1 MNVSIICHILG
12 VALEVEAAFMTPAL
26 GIALFRGEWTAVAGL
41 SATMALVLLFGEI
54 LRRIPVKRREYYARE
69 GFVTVG
75 LTWLLLSAFGALPF
89 FISGAI
95 PSYIDCFFETV
106 SGFTTTG
113 ASIVPAVEDLP
124 MSLLYWRSFTNWLG
138 GMGVL
143 VFVLA
148 ITSSSDNSGDTLHL
162 LRAESPGVK
171 VGKLV
176 PRMRRS
182 TAILYAIYLGL
193 SVIMFV
199 LLVFDM
205 PAFDALTTVF
215 ATGGTGGFSVRN
227 AGMAAYSRYSQT
239 VMTVFMLLF
248 SVNFTVYYLLLMRRF
263 RSAFHNEELWVFA
276 IIYAVFA
283 LSIAVNIRSL
293 MGSFSDA
300 LHHST
305 FTVASI
311 ISTTGFAIS
320 DFDAWPWFS
329 KILLVLLMF
338 MGACAGSTGG
348 GIKVVRA
355 ILAFK
360 IIRRG
365 VRRTIHP
372 QQVRMIHM
380 DGEVIEDET
389 ADSVSV
395 FLLLYIM
402 LFVGTLILLAFEGL
416 DFTTVFSG
424 AAACLNN
431 IGPALGKA
439 GPMLNYNCFS
449 PFGKVVLSFAMLF
462 GRLELYPML
471 MLFIPSA
478 WKK

>member
-1 MNVSIICHILG
+1 MNISMICHILG
-12 VALEVEAAFMTPAL
+12 IAMEVEAAFMAPAL
-26 GIALFRGEWTAVAGL
+26 AIALFRGEWAAVAAL
-41 SATMALVLLFGEI
+41 SIVMALLLLFGEI
-54 LRRIPVKRREYYARE
+54 MRRIPLRRTEYYARE

-75 LTWLLLSAFGALPF
+75 LTWLVLSLFGALPF
-89 FISGAI
+89 YISKSI
-95 PSYIDCFFETV
+95 PSYIDCFFEIV

-113 ASIVPAVEDLP
+113 ASIIPAVEDLP
-124 MSLLYWRSFTNWLG
+124 RSLLYWRSFTNWLG

-148 ITSSSDNSGDTLHL
+148 ITASDNSGETLHL

-182 TAILYAIYLGL
+182 AAILYAIYLGL
-193 SVIMFV
+193 SVIMFL
-199 LLVFDM
+199 LLVVDM

-227 AGMAAYSRYSQT
+227 VGMAAYSRYSQT

-263 RSAFHNEELWVFA
+263 RSAFHNEELWVFVIAYTA
-276 IIYAVFA
+276 IA
-283 LSIAVNIRSL
+283 LAIAVNITPIF
-293 MGSFSDA
+293 GKFTDA
-300 LHHST
+300 LHHSA
-305 FTVASI
+305 FTTASV

-348 GIKVVRA
+348 GVKVVRV

-360 IIRRG
+360 LIRRG

-389 ADSVSV
+389 AESVAV
-395 FLLLYIM
+395 FLLLYVV

-431 IGPALGKA
+431 IGPGLGKT

>member
-1 MNVSIICHILG
+1 MNLLAICRILG

-26 GIALFRGEWTAVAGL
+26 VIALYRGEWNAVAGF
-41 SATMALVLLFGEI
+41 SAVMALLLLVGEI
-54 LRRIPVKRREYYARE
+54 LRRIKARRGEYYARE

-75 LTWLLLSAFGALPF
+75 LTWLLLSLFGALPF
-89 FISGAI
+89 YLSHAV

-113 ASIVPAVEDLP
+113 ASVIPAVEDLP

-148 ITSSSDNSGDTLHL
+148 VSSLADNSGDTLHL

-182 TAILYAIYLGL
+182 TSILYMIYIGL
-193 SVIMFV
+193 SIIMFL

-205 PAFDALTTVF
+205 PVFDALTTVF

-227 AGMAAYSRYSQT
+227 AGMAVYSHYAQT

-248 SVNFTVYYLLLMRRF
+248 SVNFTVYYLILVGRL
-263 RSAFHNEELWVFA
+263 RSAFHNEELWVFLGVT
-276 IIYAVFA
+276 AV
-283 LSIAVNIRSL
+283 SIAAISVNILPQFGSL
-293 MGSFSDA
+293 RMA
-300 LHHST
+300 IHHSA

-320 DFDAWPWFS
+320 DFDLWPWFS
-329 KILLVLLMF
+329 KTLLVILMF
-338 MGACAGSTGG
+338 IGACAGSTGG
-348 GIKVVRA
+348 GVKVVRVV
-355 ILAFK
+355 LAVK
-360 IIRRG
+360 IVKRGIRRA
-365 VRRTIHP
+365 IHP
-372 QQVRMIHM
+372 QEVRSIHM
-380 DGEVIEDET
+380 DGETVDEET

-395 FLLLYIM
+395 FLLVYLM
-402 LFVGTLILLAFEGL
+402 LFVGMLFLLALEGL
-416 DFTTVFSG
+416 DFTTTFSG
-424 AAACLNN
+424 LAACLNN
-431 IGPALGKA
+431 IGPALAKA
-439 GPMLNYNCFS
+439 GPTLNYNCFS
-449 PFGKVVLSFAMLF
+449 PFGKLLLSFAMLF

>member
-1 MNVSIICHILG
+1 MNVSMICHILG
-12 VALEVEAAFMTPAL
+12 IALEVEAAFMTPAL
-26 GIALFRGEWTAVAGL
+26 GISLYKGEWAAVASL
-41 SATMALVLLFGEI
+41 AFTMALLLLVGEI
-54 LRRIPVKRREYYARE
+54 MRRIPVKRTEYYARE

-75 LTWLLLSAFGALPF
+75 LTWLLLSLFGALPF
-89 FISGAI
+89 YISGSV
-95 PSYIDCFFETV
+95 PSYIDCFFEIV

-113 ASIVPAVEDLP
+113 ASIIPAVEDLP
-124 MSLLYWRSFTNWLG
+124 MGLLYWRSFSNWLG

-148 ITSSSDNSGDTLHL
+148 ITSSDNSGDALHL

-193 SVIMFV
+193 SVIMFL
-199 LLVFDM
+199 LLVVDM
-205 PAFDALTTVF
+205 PAFDALTAVF

-227 AGMAAYSRYSQT
+227 IGMAAYSRYSQI

-248 SVNFTVYYLLLMRRF
+248 SVNFTVYYLLLIRRF
-263 RSAFHNEELWVFA
+263 RSALHNEELCTFV
-276 IIYAVFA
+276 IIYTVVA
-283 LSIAVNIRSL
+283 LAIAVNITPIF
-293 MGSFSDA
+293 GKFTDA

-305 FTVASI
+305 FTVASV

-348 GIKVVRA
+348 GVKVVRV

-365 VRRTIHP
+365 VRRAVHP

-389 ADSVSV
+389 ADSVAV
-395 FLLLYIM
+395 FLLLYVL
-402 LFVGTLILLAFEGL
+402 LFVGILILLAFEEL

-431 IGPALGKA
+431 IGPGLGKA